1 MPNQYPPGALT
12 APVAAPGE
20 VLDELTMIGVSFDVS
35 TKERAD
41 HARDWWPRLIADV
54 ARGHVESWPGVVVH
68 AHSTS
73 DVSAVLRLAQG
84 HRLAVTV
91 QGGRSGVVGGAVPA
105 PGAIALDVT
114 GLDDVIALDEVS
126 STVRVQAGVFGPDL
140 ERFVQA
146 RGYTVGHFPQ
156 SFDLATVGG
165 WIACRG
171 AGQYSNRYG
180 TIEDMVRALT
190 VVLASG
196 EVVELGGH
204 GPRQAV
210 GPDLLQLFVGSEGT
224 LGVITEATLLVH
236 KAPVSERRAAY
247 SFASFRE
254 GMEACRRV
262 LQREA
267 RPAVLRLY
275 DEVETKRNFEVD
287 GCALIVLDEGDPL
300 FVEATMRIVNE
311 ECLSATAL
319 EPSHV
324 DRWLSG
330 RNDVSALAPLWE
342 RGYVVDTIEVSGTW
356 AILDTLRER
365 VIETLV
371 AIEGMTHV
379 SVHQSHAYLDGAC
392 LYFTFAG
399 QPAIDV
405 TRFYRRAWD
414 EAMAVVLGVGGS
426 ISHHHGVGRAR
437 ARFVPDALGSAFAV
451 LLGIKAQLDPCNIM
465 NPGVLGLG
473 GEAW

>member
-1 MPNQYPPGALT
+1 
-12 APVAAPGE
+12 
-20 VLDELTMIGVSFDVS
+20 
-35 TKERAD
+35 
-41 HARDWWPRLIADV
+41 
-54 ARGHVESWPGVVVH
+54 
-68 AHSTS
+68 
-73 DVSAVLRLAQG
+73 
-84 HRLAVTV
+84 
-91 QGGRSGVVGGAVPA
+91 
-105 PGAIALDVT
+105 
-114 GLDDVIALDEVS
+114 
-126 STVRVQAGVFGPDL
+126 
-140 ERFVQA
+140 
-146 RGYTVGHFPQ
+146 
-156 SFDLATVGG
+156 
-165 WIACRG
+165 
-171 AGQYSNRYG
+171 
-180 TIEDMVRALT
+180 MVRALT

-287 GCALIVLDEGDPL
+287 GCALMVLDEGDPL

-311 ECLSATAL
+311 ECSSATAL

-330 RNDVSALAPLWE
+330 RNDVSALVPLWE

-399 QPAIDV
+399 QPAVDV